1 MTAKT
6 ADFAP
11 YKVGDHDTRPWG
23 SYTVTAVST
32 NNAGEDICEKEIHV
46 LPGQVLSLQSHEE
59 RREHWQVISG
69 TLTVILDDQRHELPA
84 GEDIRIPQGAI
95 HCMANLSDTP
105 CTVRE
110 IQEGICREDDI
121 KRYIDAY
128 GRGTETATGAIA
140 QKSMALYQELLE
152 QLGKNTA

>member
-1 MTAKT
+1 MTAQT
-6 ADFAP
+6 ADFAQ

-23 SYTVTAVST
+23 SYTVTAVGVSD
-32 NNAGEDICEKEIHV
+32 AGEDICEKEIHV
-46 LPGQVLSLQSHEE
+46 LPGQVLSLQSHEN
-59 RREHWQVISG
+59 RREHWRVMDG

-84 GEDIRIPQGAI
+84 GADIRIPQGAI
-95 HCMANLSDTP
+95 HCMANLADIP

-128 GRGTETATGAIA
+128 GRGTESIDGEMA
-140 QKSMALYQELLE
+140 QKSIALYQALLA
-152 QLGKNTA
+152 QLGKK